1 MSLPCTAVGNPGPLI
16 KWYAGFDASL
26 LQNDSK
32 YTIFENGTLQIKSV
46 SKKEAKVY
54 KCTAENMV
62 ASIAKDTEVE
72 LACKW
77 KNYWYSLISLLLT
90 SYACCL

>member
-16 KWYAGFDASL
+16 KWYAGFDTSP

-32 YTIFENGTLQIKSV
+32 YTMFENGTLQIKSV

-62 ASIAKDTEVE
+62 GSIAKDTEVE

-77 KNYWYSLISLLLT
+77 KNYGYSLISLL
-90 SYACCL
+90 